1 MDDLGVQYTD
11 KKVEALE
18 KKLAKAYKQASK
30 EIGEKLKDFTE
41 KSAAKESKYLQM
53 VKDGT
58 MTQDAF
64 DKWKQGQVFYGDA
77 WKSQQRNMAKVLAD
91 TNKTATA
98 WINGEKAD
106 VFAFNGNY
114 TAYDMEHGFGVNF
127 GFDLYSEDSVK
138 HLLKDNPKILPKSSL
153 SISKD
158 EKWNMRNIRS
168 QITQGILQGESIPK
182 IADRLAN
189 LIPERNRNQMVLHA
203 RTAMT
208 SAQNAGRQER
218 YKEAEALGIKFKK
231 VWLATLD
238 ARTRETHQDADGQAV
253 KPDEDFVVGGEK
265 LAYPGDPSADPAETY
280 NCFVGETNVVT
291 NCNVERVY
299 HHKYEGQL
307 ISIKTAGGVNFTCTP
322 NHPILTRRG
331 WVHAQF
337 LNKGDDI
344 VVTFRSHDW
353 FSWIDPNINHRFP
366 RFDTLF
372 KLFDKMG
379 GKRTCALGVDFHGDI
394 ATSNVEIITQERLLG
409 DNGNSG
415 KFKKESKLGFVL
427 PDKSLACNST
437 LMKHFRGIFCSSFCF
452 IRRFCKMLSF
462 FWRGLTHSE
471 IHSLRPIALFDSC
484 GIKPWNDSCS
494 CDAKLLGELLDGFSG
509 IVCGDKIVNIDI
521 CSSDC
526 HVYNLQSKYG
536 YYFVNSISQNKSKY
550 NDIVAIAKNCRCTMV
565 TELDDYPSSFDRRA
579 YDTDDSGHR
588 ESYITKD
595 TTYKE
600 WLKGKQGGSGNTS
613 DLDERIAK
621 RFAEVKKEYSQNGTE
636 YGARNYLPV
645 TNPITGEIE
654 EHSYWVNKEKDYE
667 FPDGTYNGVYQK
679 RDADVYML
687 ENGTVFV
694 QPSDL
699 DRNLQGGDAEFFME
713 RYFQLPEDFRDQ
725 IQKRIIIVDY
735 RNPQDSSWAKKY
747 KMKNFRS
754 YATGGRDIT
763 FYASDTH
770 DADYVVNSLA
780 HEGGHYIDLY
790 RLNAERTSESKEW
803 AKAMRADEK
812 ISGLKGVSS
821 YAQVHKHEDFAE
833 SLAEYVTN
841 NDNLKTN
848 FPNRYKI
855 LDEMVG
861 GK

>member
-18 KKLAKAYKQASK
+18 KKLEKAYKQASK

-265 LAYPGDPSADPAETY
+265 LAYPGDPSADAAETY
-280 NCFVGETNVVT
+280 
-291 NCNVERVY
+291 
-299 HHKYEGQL
+299 
-307 ISIKTAGGVNFTCTP
+307 
-322 NHPILTRRG
+322 
-331 WVHAQF
+331 
-337 LNKGDDI
+337 
-344 VVTFRSHDW
+344 
-353 FSWIDPNINHRFP
+353 
-366 RFDTLF
+366 
-372 KLFDKMG
+372 
-379 GKRTCALGVDFHGDI
+379 
-394 ATSNVEIITQERLLG
+394 
-409 DNGNSG
+409 
-415 KFKKESKLGFVL
+415 
-427 PDKSLACNST
+427 
-437 LMKHFRGIFCSSFCF
+437 
-452 IRRFCKMLSF
+452 
-462 FWRGLTHSE
+462 
-471 IHSLRPIALFDSC
+471 
-484 GIKPWNDSCS
+484 
-494 CDAKLLGELLDGFSG
+494 
-509 IVCGDKIVNIDI
+509 
-521 CSSDC
+521 
-526 HVYNLQSKYG
+526 
-536 YYFVNSISQNKSKY
+536 
-550 NDIVAIAKNCRCTMV
+550 NCRCTMV

>member
-77 WKSQQRNMAKVLAD
+77 WKSQQQNMAKVLAD
-91 TNKTATA
+91 TNKTATD

-253 KPDEDFVVGGEK
+253 RPDEDFVVGGEK

-280 NCFVGETNVVT
+280 
-291 NCNVERVY
+291 
-299 HHKYEGQL
+299 
-307 ISIKTAGGVNFTCTP
+307 
-322 NHPILTRRG
+322 
-331 WVHAQF
+331 
-337 LNKGDDI
+337 
-344 VVTFRSHDW
+344 
-353 FSWIDPNINHRFP
+353 
-366 RFDTLF
+366 
-372 KLFDKMG
+372 
-379 GKRTCALGVDFHGDI
+379 
-394 ATSNVEIITQERLLG
+394 
-409 DNGNSG
+409 
-415 KFKKESKLGFVL
+415 
-427 PDKSLACNST
+427 
-437 LMKHFRGIFCSSFCF
+437 
-452 IRRFCKMLSF
+452 
-462 FWRGLTHSE
+462 
-471 IHSLRPIALFDSC
+471 
-484 GIKPWNDSCS
+484 
-494 CDAKLLGELLDGFSG
+494 
-509 IVCGDKIVNIDI
+509 
-521 CSSDC
+521 
-526 HVYNLQSKYG
+526 
-536 YYFVNSISQNKSKY
+536 
-550 NDIVAIAKNCRCTMV
+550 NCRCTMV

-600 WLKGKQGGSGNTS
+600 WLKGKQSGAIPVNIAEPTVPTVVPSKPLQELSKLKATMDDSDYQAYHDMVDQNDTIKPLYENYAEGVNVSRSRNGGSYRQATNS
-613 DLDERIAK
+613 ID
-621 RFAEVKKEYSQNGTE
+621 YSYDKGDQN
-636 YGARNYLPV
+636 
-645 TNPITGEIE
+645 
-654 EHSYWVNKEKDYE
+654 
-667 FPDGTYNGVYQK
+667 
-679 RDADVYML
+679 
-687 ENGTVFV
+687 
-694 QPSDL
+694 
-699 DRNLQGGDAEFFME
+699 
-713 RYFQLPEDFRDQ
+713 
-725 IQKRIIIVDY
+725 
-735 RNPQDSSWAKKY
+735 KY
-747 KMKNFRS
+747 S
-754 YATGGRDIT
+754 T
-763 FYASDTH
+763 
-770 DADYVVNSLA
+770 LA
-780 HEGGHYIDLY
+780 HEYGHAFDAALGKEDIGVHYNELGVLNDHCKFGSGTHKIFKELPSSSDEYLDAIRKDKEIIRQAIKDPDVRAAFKADSASAGIQDLADGLFGTQDSKDY
-790 RLNAERTSESKEW
+790 FLPWGHGNAYYNRAYNRKIKDFGLEKDLKQAFTELGFDASNQSKCKNLTRIYETSSELW
-803 AKAMRADEK
+803 ANQ
-812 ISGLKGVSS
+812 SS
-821 YAQVHKHEDFAE
+821 A
-833 SLAEYVTN
+833 LT
-841 NDNLKTN
+841 
-848 FPNRYKI
+848 
-855 LDEMVG
+855 VG
-861 GK
+861 GKELEYMEKYAPNSLQVLKGIAKGVGK